1 MSLAIGNYASAFSKM
16 NIWDLV
22 SVSSGLYY
30 LVPLILYIV
39 TKQSKHIIVL
49 LGLTGTVLSSE
60 FIKRFIIG
68 TRSTRPKGAYN
79 CNMLCDDGNQS
90 GKPGMPSSHSAV
102 TAFFVFYYFRETDS
116 LIIRCFLVLI
126 LGLVGLARYLKRC
139 HTIYQI
145 GAGIF
150 YGLIVAEITRKL
162 IEYIS

>member
-1 MSLAIGNYASAFSKM
+1 MSIAFSEM

-22 SVSSGLYY
+22 SVSTGLYY
-30 LVPLILYIV
+30 LVPLILYLV
-39 TKQSKHIIVL
+39 TKHSKHIIVL
-49 LGLTGTVLSSE
+49 FGLAGTLLSSE

-68 TRSTRPKGAYN
+68 TRSPRPPGAYN

-116 LIIRCFLVLI
+116 LIIRCILILI
-126 LGLVGLARYLKRC
+126 LGLVAAARYLKRC

-145 GAGIF
+145 GVGIL
-150 YGLIVAEITRKL
+150 YGLIAAETTRKL
-162 IEYIS
+162 IGYIF